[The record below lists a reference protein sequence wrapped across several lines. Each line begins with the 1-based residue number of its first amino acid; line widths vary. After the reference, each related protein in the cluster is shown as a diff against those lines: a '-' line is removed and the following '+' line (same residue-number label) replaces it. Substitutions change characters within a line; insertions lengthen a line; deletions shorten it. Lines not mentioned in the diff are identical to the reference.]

1 MKRIIKNLL
10 KKNCRVYVYLS
21 NKIVAKQFMENAE
34 SEGFTFGDG
43 AKPTA
48 RECDSIMAINEN
60 STINYVGINGHIAF
74 GSADRI
80 GGKRLIKVDYKRYI
94 AGDENY
100 IA

>member
-60 STINYVGINGHIAF
+60 STINYVGIIGHIAF

-80 GGKRLIKVDYKRYI
+80 GGKRLIKIDYERYVS
-94 AGDENY
+94 GKEK
-100 IA
+100 